1 MKNLLLIAALTLIT
15 INAQAACEL
24 TLKVKKPTSKTYYLT
39 SGEKIT
45 ERYKDKL
52 ATVCKINVSVMSEQT
67 LKDLKVAELER
78 KLAKLK
84 AN

>member
-1 MKNLLLIAALTLIT
+1 MKNLILIAALTLIT

-39 SGEKIT
+39 NGEKIT
-45 ERYKDKL
+45 ERYKEKL
-52 ATVCKINVSVMSEQT
+52 EGVCKLNVEVMSDET

-78 KLAKLK
+78 KSKKLK